1 MAAARAG
8 EIVAPVDLRYL
19 SKGLPAQNSN
29 NSSRTRIVS
38 FLRGIYES
46 VAETLP
52 DIKDEPG
59 SGVDVTAITLGDPEI
74 EDDPYVKALTDDTI
88 LTKQKHQ
95 RKRRFNLCLN
105 TSRTKDSEEV
115 RWLPP
120 GHIRDFYEQ
129 MCVTESRSI
138 DERPPAFSTFWRVWH
153 EDFSFLK
160 FRPTSSHAMCST
172 CLRHK
177 LLIRG
182 MSGHMKARVVQI
194 EHYASHLRSQYN
206 DRLRY
211 YDLRGICRLRN
222 LTEVL
227 LIQDGMDQAK
237 FTYPR
242 SDLISESKE
251 LAGMPR
257 PRAHITG
264 AVAHGFLVL
273 FTISPADLPKDANTS
288 IETTAHILHLLS
300 KQMSLARVS
309 LTIQADNTSREIK
322 NNIYL
327 RWIASLVS
335 HGALP
340 KD

>member
-1 MAAARAG
+1 
-8 EIVAPVDLRYL
+8 
-19 SKGLPAQNSN
+19 
-29 NSSRTRIVS
+29 
-38 FLRGIYES
+38 
-46 VAETLP
+46 
-52 DIKDEPG
+52 
-59 SGVDVTAITLGDPEI
+59 
-74 EDDPYVKALTDDTI
+74 
-88 LTKQKHQ
+88 
-95 RKRRFNLCLN
+95 
-105 TSRTKDSEEV
+105 
-115 RWLPP
+115 
-120 GHIRDFYEQ
+120 
-129 MCVTESRSI
+129 
-138 DERPPAFSTFWRVWH
+138 
-153 EDFSFLK
+153 
-160 FRPTSSHAMCST
+160 
-172 CLRHK
+172 
-177 LLIRG
+177 
-182 MSGHMKARVVQI
+182 MKARVVQI

-227 LIQDGMDQAK
+227 IIQDGMDQAK

-242 SDLISESKE
+242 SDLISKSKE